1 MLATL
6 NLTFVCVAVIVI
18 AAVIGY
24 VYIKSCKKNDE
35 LIANRKLI
43 EYIPT
48 MVSTLGVFGTFLGI
62 TIGLMYFD
70 TSNLNESIP
79 VLLNGL
85 KTAFWT
91 SLAGMSLSLI
101 LSGWINKLYDQKE
114 SGVSDINQAAAMICT
129 SVSNMSRDNAATI
142 NKLTNLMDEQA
153 KTQTAFYNS
162 MRTFMSTIT
171 EQMKAIPQM
180 QEAIENMGT
189 NTTTL
194 TVLARS
200 QEVSLKAINENMDNA
215 LLETRS
221 NGTLLDKMNE
231 SLTSQIT
238 YTNSILK
245 NADSNISEMLE
256 VSSGLYSA
264 TEEMNA
270 EIKNFSTLLRSSV
283 DETNDLLTKKFDE
296 FSELLKKSN
305 TESLVKVM
313 EKVTEEF
320 QKQMK
325 ELIARLIQQNFEQ
338 LNQSVQRLNTWQIEN
353 KEMISRLTSQYKNMA
368 DNFERN
374 ANTLND
380 VAKDTKELVS
390 DGGKLKQLIDSLN
403 QILLEDKNFEKLT
416 KELLDS
422 AELTKGNMQE
432 FEESTRN
439 LNEWVRKNRSFVEQV
454 QTLINKLEELNK
466 IRDYSQEFWR
476 ETKKAMEDSV
486 NIIKQGST
494 ALDAQLTNLDAK
506 FYTRL
511 SATLAELDK
520 CIQAMVN
527 GNNKKNLPKSKT
539 NQTSSFGEPI
549 AW

>member
-101 LSGWINKLYDQKE
+101 LSGWINKLYDQEE

-162 MRTFMSTIT
+162 MLTFMSTIT

-270 EIKNFSTLLRSSV
+270 ELKNFSTLLRSSV

>member
-101 LSGWINKLYDQKE
+101 LSGWINKLYDQEE

-180 QEAIENMGT
+180 KT
-189 NTTTL
+189 W
-194 TVLARS
+194 
-200 QEVSLKAINENMDNA
+200 
-215 LLETRS
+215 
-221 NGTLLDKMNE
+221 
-231 SLTSQIT
+231 
-238 YTNSILK
+238 
-245 NADSNISEMLE
+245 
-256 VSSGLYSA
+256 
-264 TEEMNA
+264 
-270 EIKNFSTLLRSSV
+270 
-283 DETNDLLTKKFDE
+283 
-296 FSELLKKSN
+296 
-305 TESLVKVM
+305 
-313 EKVTEEF
+313 
-320 QKQMK
+320 
-325 ELIARLIQQNFEQ
+325 ELIQ
-338 LNQSVQRLNTWQIEN
+338 LR
-353 KEMISRLTSQYKNMA
+353 
-368 DNFERN
+368 
-374 ANTLND
+374 
-380 VAKDTKELVS
+380 
-390 DGGKLKQLIDSLN
+390 
-403 QILLEDKNFEKLT
+403 
-416 KELLDS
+416 
-422 AELTKGNMQE
+422 
-432 FEESTRN
+432 
-439 LNEWVRKNRSFVEQV
+439 
-454 QTLINKLEELNK
+454 
-466 IRDYSQEFWR
+466 
-476 ETKKAMEDSV
+476 
-486 NIIKQGST
+486 
-494 ALDAQLTNLDAK
+494 
-506 FYTRL
+506 
-511 SATLAELDK
+511 
-520 CIQAMVN
+520 
-527 GNNKKNLPKSKT
+527 
-539 NQTSSFGEPI
+539 
-549 AW
+549 